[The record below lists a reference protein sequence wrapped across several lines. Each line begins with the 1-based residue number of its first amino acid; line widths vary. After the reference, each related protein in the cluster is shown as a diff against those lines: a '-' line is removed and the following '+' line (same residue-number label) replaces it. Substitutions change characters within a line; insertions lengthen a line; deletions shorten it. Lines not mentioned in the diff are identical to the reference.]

1 MQLAAIVPGTGIAKL
16 SAHCLTQDNVDIT
29 YARYVDAG
37 ALASVRLIDEISSIS
52 LCIRKQLQQLGC

>member
-1 MQLAAIVPGTGIAKL
+1 MQLAAIVPGMGIAIL
-16 SAHCLTQDNVDIT
+16 SAHCLAQDNVDIT

-37 ALASVRLIDEISSIS
+37 GLASVRLIAEISSIS